1 MGYLTAC
8 TFYAALFNR
17 SPEGLPIDTVDDNR
31 SKDGKPV
38 QDPDGGPL
46 KRTFSAKDRAD
57 LQRIAWEGLK
67 QFQQVAA
74 STGHR

>member
-8 TFYAALFNR
+8 TIYAALFNR
-17 SPEGLPIDTVDDNR
+17 SPEGLPIDTVNEGR
-31 SKDGKPV
+31 MKDGKPAP
-38 QDPDGGPL
+38 DPDGGPL

-67 QFQQVAA
+67 QFQEVAA
-74 STGHR
+74 THK